1 MKSKLIALAI
11 GSCLLMQ
18 SCATVFSGSNA
29 NVRVPKGTPVNAKI
43 YVDGKYA
50 ADAPETLK
58 IPKSALRNGV
68 EITAKADG
76 KEQTTKINRKVQVGW
91 LVLDIVT
98 GLVWLGVDFLTGDIY
113 KASPDRV
120 EYNLEK
126 Q

>member
-1 MKSKLIALAI
+1 MKSKLIALAV

-29 NVRVPKGTPVNAKI
+29 NVRVPKGTPPNAKI
-43 YVDGKYA
+43 YVDGKYT

-58 IPKSALRNGV
+58 VPKSALKNGV
-68 EITAKADG
+68 EITTKADG
-76 KEQTTKINRKVQVGW
+76 KEQTTKVHRKVQVGW
-91 LVLDIVT
+91 LIVDILIGIVP
-98 GLVWLGVDFLTGDIY
+98 LGIDFLTGDIY
-113 KASPDRV
+113 KANPDRV